1 MHKDIHSDELSASV
15 NPVTVYEICTLVDIT
30 DANVITPKKSKLK
43 FYQSQNLNTFLQVLG
58 LRTQILEYHVKRIK
72 TEYSNLGFVDLEDT
86 GYIWSL
92 RFVAEATDPWRKGS
106 DQLYW
111 LKQDFYNVPIHA
123 RLKETVKLDPEMTI
137 TIDSNKINTRFNI
150 VQNA

>member
-1 MHKDIHSDELSASV
+1 MYTDIHSDELSASV
-15 NPVTVYEICTLVDIT
+15 NPDTVYEICTLVDIT

-58 LRTQILEYHVKRIK
+58 LRTQVLDYQVKRIK
-72 TEYSNLGFVDLEDT
+72 TEYSKLGFDNFHDT

-111 LKQDFYNVPIHA
+111 LKQDFYNIPVYT
-123 RLKETVKLDPEMTI
+123 RLKETVKLEPEMTI
-137 TIDSNKINTRFNI
+137 TLDSDKINTRFNI
-150 VQNA
+150 I